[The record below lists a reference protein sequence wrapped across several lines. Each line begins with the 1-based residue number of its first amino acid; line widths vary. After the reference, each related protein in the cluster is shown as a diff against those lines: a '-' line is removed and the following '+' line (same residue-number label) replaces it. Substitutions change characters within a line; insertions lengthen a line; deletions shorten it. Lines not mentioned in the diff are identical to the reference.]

1 MANDWEVVGVGE
13 VDARAVASADVVS
26 LTVERG
32 GVDGLEEHLEDFGER
47 DDGSVVA
54 DVDGFGIASCVGI
67 YLLVGGIGEGA
78 VGIAG
83 FGMQNARK
91 EGKIVLGAPEAA
103 ASEVDV
109 AYGRTE
115 RGIGVGEDV
124 GQLFETE
131 AVGVVEGVELSAVD
145 VEDTPDGSLIV
156 GALDCLSGICE
167 DWDDNLAAGLG
178 AAGDVA
184 RELLD
189 IGDDDGAGFFPGG
202 ATDTL
207 AVRDVGAGDRTLEG
221 GENEFV
227 AGDAVEARPPES
239 EGKVKERGGIG
250 EQGSEVDGVGGEL
263 GDLLDEKLVLL
274 GFRRGG
280 VCIHRFF

>member
-103 ASEVDV
+103 AREVDV
-109 AYGRTE
+109 AHRRTE
-115 RGIGVGEDV
+115 RGVGLGEDV
-124 GQLFETE
+124 GQLFEIE
-131 AVGVVEGVELSAVD
+131 AVGVVEGGETVAID
-145 VEDTPDGSLIV
+145 VENGAEGLRYCVIV
-156 GALDCLSGICE
+156 
-167 DWDDNLAAGLG
+167 
-178 AAGDVA
+178 
-184 RELLD
+184 
-189 IGDDDGAGFFPGG
+189 
-202 ATDTL
+202 
-207 AVRDVGAGDRTLEG
+207 
-221 GENEFV
+221 
-227 AGDAVEARPPES
+227 
-239 EGKVKERGGIG
+239 
-250 EQGSEVDGVGGEL
+250 
-263 GDLLDEKLVLL
+263 
-274 GFRRGG
+274 
-280 VCIHRFF
+280 

>member
-1 MANDWEVVGVGE
+1 MDGLGEACGVGI
-13 VDARAVASADVVS
+13 D
-26 LTVERG
+26 
-32 GVDGLEEHLEDFGER
+32 
-47 DDGSVVA
+47 
-54 DVDGFGIASCVGI
+54 
-67 YLLVGGIGEGA
+67 LLVGWVGDGA
-78 VGIAG
+78 VGVAG
-83 FGMQNARK
+83 FGVKDATK
-91 EGKIVLGAPEAA
+91 EGEVVLGAPEAA

-239 EGKVKERGGIG
+239 EGEVKERGGIG

-274 GFRRGG
+274 GFRGGG